1 MIETIL
7 YLNGKY
13 PKIISYIDEDEKN
26 YVTLKVKLKEDIS
39 EFEFKKFL
47 LDLKILKSDLLSRA
61 VVRSAT
67 LFWSAFSSPNGRIP
81 GVRVMKLSLVT
92 DLIARLS

>member
-39 EFEFKKFL
+39 EFEFKY
-47 LDLKILKSDLLSRA
+47 
-61 VVRSAT
+61 
-67 LFWSAFSSPNGRIP
+67 
-81 GVRVMKLSLVT
+81 
-92 DLIARLS
+92 